1 MVTAFQPNAF
11 QNNAFQIDIK
21 EPVQGGGGHAGGTYP
36 ISVIKQFLYEIRR
49 DNLSE
54 QIIKWSVHKEFKCL
68 YDIDGLIIKDVDYN
82 QNVDINI
89 IKNII
94 LKQKININIIKYIN
108 YISNLACRIE
118 RNISYN
124 QSFKHSL
131 VKNINDEQPFNLLVV
146 LDILNN
152 IDISGKIKNDLLR
165 YMLLDEDLFIAE
177 LIRRKKNEN

>member
-21 EPVQGGGGHAGGTYP
+21 ERVQGGGGHAGGTYP

-49 DNLSE
+49 DKLSG
-54 QIIKWSVHKEFKCL
+54 QIIEWSVHKEFECL
-68 YDIDGLIIKDVDYN
+68 YDINGLISKDVDYN
-82 QNVDINI
+82 QNIDINI
-89 IKNII
+89 IRNII
-94 LKQKININIIKYIN
+94 LEQKIDINIIKYIN
-108 YISNLACRIE
+108 YISNLAGRIE
-118 RNISYN
+118 KNISSN

-131 VKNINDEQPFNLLVV
+131 VKNINGEQSFNLLVV

-177 LIRRKKNEN
+177 LIKGKRLE